1 LNGEENKTNKIKRCT
16 VPIEKAQELCP
27 DPRIFNCCVRS
38 LSMCNSNEEMRE
50 KLESWNK
57 FCEENKCPYLKEG
70 KDKVSLD
77 AVHGYRR
84 SYGAGMRFKTPKT

>member
-1 LNGEENKTNKIKRCT
+1 LNGEENKTNKMKKCT

-38 LSMCNSNEEMRE
+38 LSVCNSEEEMRE
-50 KLESWNK
+50 KIESWNK

-70 KDKVSLD
+70 KDHLKRVVQASFL
-77 AVHGYRR
+77 VVLKKR
-84 SYGAGMRFKTPKT
+84 AGGFC